1 MPLKQNSNISGIV
14 SSDTDTNESSAVWST
29 EQQQQLGALL
39 KSVFHYVGSL

>member
-14 SSDTDTNESSAVWST
+14 SSDTDTNESSAAWST

-39 KSVFHYVGSL
+39 KSVFHYVCSL